1 MVSSGKILQLEK
13 KRIKSKNNELG
24 TYKISKIS
32 LSCFDDKRYTLDN
45 EMKTLPYG
53 HKGIYQLN

>member
-1 MVSSGKILQLEK
+1 M
-13 KRIKSKNNELG
+13 IKSKNNELG

-53 HKGIYQLN
+53 HKGIY